1 MINALFDLLGMF
13 YQSGDFVQAE
23 WMARSILLAIP
34 DDIVSLQLL
43 GLVYYRT
50 DRRTKALQAFTA
62 AEEDTCD
69 SRGPADFDH
78 SLQASAQCLQ
88 AASGHG
94 SALADA
100 WYELGLILF
109 RLRRYQQAIN
119 ALQAALSARPNLRK
133 ARRAIGRI
141 ARLSGTELPS
151 PPRNSPSLPR
161 ERGEEKIREPLA
173 PLSQQR
179 AGWAKR

>member
-50 DRRTKALQAFTA
+50 ERRAQALQAFSA
-62 AEEDTCD
+62 AAGDPCD
-69 SRGPADFDH
+69 SRGPTDVNRN
-78 SLQASAQCLQ
+78 LQASAQCLQ

-94 SALADA
+94 SMLAGA
-100 WYELGLILF
+100 WYELGLVLF
-109 RLRRYQQAIN
+109 RLRRYPQATN
-119 ALQAALSARPNLRK
+119 AFQAAVSARPDFRE
-133 ARRAIGRI
+133 ARRAIAHI
-141 ARLSGTELPS
+141 ARLAGKAQSK
-151 PPRNSPSLPR
+151 PP
-161 ERGEEKIREPLA
+161 
-173 PLSQQR
+173 
-179 AGWAKR
+179 